1 MVSLVVLVAYFVAK
15 NLVKFDSLN
24 EAAKVSD
31 LVIDSRMPFYEEPNN
46 KLKVST
52 KQRSGQN
59 SHSQL
64 SNYISKISA
73 LKSEFKGSELQLEL
87 IKLCFDA
94 SKYLNFDQLHELMTS
109 ISDLGVWDACGA
121 LLGKKYLDENGL
133 TLTLQWLKTTT
144 NNRMYNS
151 ALHEVAINVKEN
163 EIDEFVKFL
172 NQHCSGLLANSCYM
186 NLLSGGDLNVI
197 QKLAE
202 LVNTK
207 KIRILSA
214 SSFASAL
221 GNLARNKVADAAQF
235 VAVAETINDPLLRLS
250 SLREILRSTSKNDPE
265 KSAEILLE
273 FRNESDRSTNVDVLI
288 DYWFVHDSLACGKWI
303 NDLAD
308 EKLKNRASY
317 EYGKKLAEYD
327 PESAIKWISSISDL
341 KLYDKARDEIMMQVK
356 ISSPQLYNQLKLQAK

>member
-1 MVSLVVLVAYFVAK
+1 MVLLVLLVTYFVAI
-15 NLVKFDSLN
+15 NLIKSESGN
-24 EAAKVSD
+24 EVAKVSD
-31 LVIDSRMPFYEEPNN
+31 LVSESRMQLHKESN
-46 KLKVST
+46 KKFKDST
-52 KQRSGQN
+52 KQRAEKN
-59 SHSQL
+59 SHGQL
-64 SNYISKISA
+64 SNYKSKISA

-87 IKLCFDA
+87 IKLCFEA

-163 EIDEFVKFL
+163 EIDEFVQFL

-186 NLLSGGDLNVI
+186 NLLGGGNLNVI

-214 SSFASAL
+214 SSFASAI
-221 GNLARNKVADAAQF
+221 GNLARQNVADASQF

-265 KSAEILLE
+265 KSAKILLE
-273 FRNESDRSTNVDVLI
+273 FRDQSDRSTNVDVLI
-288 DYWFVHDSLACGKWI
+288 DYWFVNDSLACGSWI
-303 NDLAD
+303 NNLAD

-327 PESAIKWISSISDL
+327 PESAIKWITSISDL
-341 KLYDKARDEIMMQVK
+341 KLYDKARSEILMQVK
-356 ISSPQLYNQLKLQAK
+356 ISSPQLYNQLKTQSK